1 VQLLSNPLRE
11 QADVEISVVGLG
23 MRCRQTSDIGA
34 KLKAWAATSRGWVM
48 DANAQASNIIVNMIS
63 SMGQDCEWVC
73 ILALKVERGLRDASD
88 QDWLAYFQ
96 RFSVHLPFE
105 DNVSVV
111 VCSVELNFH

>member
-1 VQLLSNPLRE
+1 VSTNVGYRGQVESVGGDIAGMGDRCECASE
-11 QADVEISVVGLG
+11 QHHRKD
-23 MRCRQTSDIGA
+23 DF
-34 KLKAWAATSRGWVM
+34 
-48 DANAQASNIIVNMIS
+48 VN
-63 SMGQDCEWVC
+63 GQDCECVC